1 MHINLSRL
9 FPNFRQG
16 TGFLSKLVTPSGKSC
31 SEIYG
36 VVTNN
41 HVLRSET
48 DAENALVTFSYEGP
62 GNGKKVKL
70 RPEIKFRTEM
80 VSAECACD
88 PMQSAFEGF
97 QNFVGLEGIFQHATS

>member
-16 TGFLSKLVTPSGKSC
+16 TGFLSKLDTPSGKSC
-31 SEIYG
+31 DEIYG

-48 DAENALVTFSYEGP
+48 DAKNALVTFEGT
-62 GNGKKVKL
+62 GKGKEVKL
-70 RPEIKFRTEM
+70 QPEIKFRTEM
-80 VSAECACD
+80 VSAVCVCD